1 MPSEM
6 SLLPSKAPSKSCRRG
21 QPQIGPIFSARPL
34 WPWFSPPVAW
44 HCICEE
50 EKSQYQTGDKG
61 VAISRSV
68 TKMKRQE
75 VATDLTLAGHAFTAQ
90 K

>member
-6 SLLPSKAPSKSCRRG
+6 SLIPSKAPSESYQRG
-21 QPQIGPIFSARPL
+21 QPQIGPIFSARHL
-34 WPWFSPPVAW
+34 WPWLSHLVAW

-61 VAISRSV
+61 AATSRSAAK
-68 TKMKRQE
+68 TERQE
-75 VATDLTLAGHAFTAQ
+75 AATD
-90 K
+90 